1 MNIPSNNNHSGMA
14 ERMHHADGGGVSF
27 LLSEPDQPNQ
37 SLFIDYIT
45 ILRRRKILIILAFFL
60 VFIPVMVWTF
70 MTKPIYEAE
79 AVIIYEEPQDTMIAL
94 DIGQPFY
101 NKSAIMNLTEQLK
114 SRTISLEVARRLPK
128 QIYELYELTSTKL
141 DSTWRHRL
149 LSEILRENLAISSV
163 RGSDIVQL
171 KMRAP
176 DPIAAQTITNTY
188 VDIVINWNLQKNRAE
203 ITNIHSFIEKQLD
216 DYHTQ
221 LKSTEEALQNYKEQN
236 SMLSL
241 SEASENVLTRL
252 TEADVA
258 YNQTKAERE
267 AMEQRMRAIER
278 KKQEIAPVLSV
289 GSNPVLQPLKDKL
302 LDLEMQ
308 YSRRQVQGI
317 KETDPE
323 LAQLRGEIDQ
333 MKQDLVQK
341 MLNISLRDNLID
353 PLSQSRTLLQ
363 ESITLDIELETC
375 KARENGLKKIV
386 DDYNQELRTLPKQ
399 ELELARLIR
408 DKEVNDKIYSM
419 LLEKREEARITKAGK
434 IGDIRVIDPA
444 EVPLNPVTPNKKK
457 NLAIGIILGLSF
469 GIGLAFFLESLDTSV
484 KSETDVEKF
493 LNLPVLALIPNINTN
508 GEIHLGRAR
517 HSKEFYTQKLLP
529 SFVNIPHLYE
539 AHRNLQLNFAFVNLS
554 QNLKAILLT
563 SAGAGDG
570 KTLNSINMAYLFA
583 RLGTKTLIID
593 CDLRRP
599 MIHKILGLK
608 QAPGLS
614 QVLIHETEFE
624 TAVRHLDAD
633 NLDVMPCG
641 TLPPNPSDLL
651 NTPQMEQLI
660 RKLKSQYDLIIL
672 DAPPVI
678 AVTDSI
684 VLSSK
689 VDGICLVVRA
699 NKTRRDAIKRAKELL
714 GKGGTKIIGIIL
726 NDVNIKNLYG
736 YSKDYYY
743 YSNAS
748 KQHA

>member
-1 MNIPSNNNHSGMA
+1 LNIPTNNNHSGMPG
-14 ERMHHADGGGVSF
+14 RMLHADGGGVNYLF
-27 LLSEPDQPNQ
+27 SEPEGPNQ
-37 SLFIDYIT
+37 SIFIEYFT
-45 ILRRRKILIILAFFL
+45 ILRRRKMMIILTFLL
-60 VFIPVMVWTF
+60 VFIPVMFWTF
-70 MTKPIYEAE
+70 TTKPIYEAE

-94 DIGQPFY
+94 DIGQAFY
-101 NKSAIMNLTEQLK
+101 NKSAIMNLTEQLR
-114 SRTISLEVARRLPK
+114 SRTISMEVAQRLPE
-128 QIYELYELTSTKL
+128 QIFELYELSETKS
-141 DSTWRHRL
+141 DSIWRYRL
-149 LSEILRENLAISSV
+149 LSEILRENLSVSGV
-163 RGSDIVQL
+163 RGSDILQL
-171 KMRAP
+171 RMRAP

-188 VDIVINWNLQKNRAE
+188 VEIVISWNLHKKRSE
-203 ITNIHSFIEKQLD
+203 ITSIHDFIEKQLSD
-216 DYHTQ
+216 FHTK
-221 LKSTEEALQNYKEQN
+221 LDSTEGALRSYKEQN
-236 SMLSL
+236 NMFSL
-241 SEASENVLTRL
+241 SEASTNVLARL
-252 TEADVA
+252 TEADIA

-267 AMEQRMRAIER
+267 AMEQRMLAIER
-278 KKQEIAPVLSV
+278 KKQEIAPVRSV
-289 GSNPVLQPLKDKL
+289 GSNPELQPLKNKL

-308 YSRRQVQGI
+308 YSRRQAQGA
-317 KETDPE
+317 KQTDPE

-333 MKQDLVQK
+333 IKQELVQK
-341 MLNISLRDNLID
+341 ILNISVRDNLID

-419 LLEKREEARITKAGK
+419 LLERREETRITKAGK
-434 IGDIRVIDPA
+434 IGDIRVIDGA
-444 EVPLNPVTPNKKK
+444 EIPLEPVAPNKKK
-457 NLAIGIILGLSF
+457 NLMLGIVLGLSF

-484 KSETDVEKF
+484 KSEEDVEK
-493 LNLPVLALIPNINTN
+493 LLGLPVLAQIPNINTN

-554 QNLKAILLT
+554 QNLKAILFT

-570 KTLNSINMAYLFA
+570 KTLNSVNMAYLFA

-599 MIHKILGLK
+599 MIHKILGFK
-608 QAPGLS
+608 QEPGLS
-614 QVLIHETEFE
+614 QVLIQETPFE
-624 TAVRHLDAD
+624 AAVRHLDAD
-633 NLDVMPCG
+633 NLDVLTCG

-651 NTPQMEQLI
+651 NAPQMEQLI

-699 NKTRRDAIKRAKELL
+699 NKTRRDAVKRAKELL
-714 GKGGTKIIGIIL
+714 QKGGSKIIGLIL